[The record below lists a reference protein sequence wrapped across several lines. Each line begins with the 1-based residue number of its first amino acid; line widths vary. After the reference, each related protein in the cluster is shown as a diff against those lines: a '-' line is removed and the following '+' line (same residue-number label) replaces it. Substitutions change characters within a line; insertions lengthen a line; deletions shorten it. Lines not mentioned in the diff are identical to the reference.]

1 MALRSRIK
9 LFESVVGRLQPILS
23 SLPRTITETVLRG
36 GRATEEVR
44 AMLASDV
51 RSRVDAMEADRSGLD
66 LDVLTDDALEMPARP
81 APTLDLA
88 MLDAVIRREDARPPG
103 IVVREMS
110 KGEYA
115 YIAPGMDAEVRVT
128 TDARYFE
135 EHAETVELWS
145 PGSPLFP
152 LWMSYATSDQD
163 QGDWPLDRL
172 V

>member
-1 MALRSRIK
+1 M
-9 LFESVVGRLQPILS
+9 
-23 SLPRTITETVLRG
+23 
-36 GRATEEVR
+36 
-44 AMLASDV
+44 
-51 RSRVDAMEADRSGLD
+51 DAMEADHSGLD

-88 MLDAVIRREDARPPG
+88 MLDTVIRREDARPPG

-152 LWMSYATSDQD
+152 VAASSGADN
-163 QGDWPLDRL
+163 QGQADWPLDRS

>member
-1 MALRSRIK
+1 
-9 LFESVVGRLQPILS
+9 
-23 SLPRTITETVLRG
+23 
-36 GRATEEVR
+36 
-44 AMLASDV
+44 
-51 RSRVDAMEADRSGLD
+51 
-66 LDVLTDDALEMPARP
+66 MPARP
-81 APTLDLA
+81 APSLNLA

-115 YIAPGMDAEVRVT
+115 YIAPGMAAEVRVT

-152 LWMSYATSDQD
+152 IAPSSTANDQD
-163 QGDWPLDRL
+163 QSEWPLDR
-172 V
+172 VV